1 MTRTWSGRVKALGSC
16 KSALTIIGACAWT
29 SRARAGRLVGVVLMT
44 VVAPVLAP
52 AGAALASSG
61 SAPVSV
67 DGGNILFGVACPS
80 TSQCTGVDYEGGE
93 VTFDPTAPGNRT
105 RATIDP
111 SAAGQPAGVAC
122 PSTSQCTVVGFN
134 GAGSVE
140 VTFNPAEPGSP
151 TPTTIGPGDNLTL
164 YDSSAVVACPSTR
177 QCTAIGSNFSLGG
190 QEVTFDPAAPGAVTP
205 VTIDSD
211 VVTAVA
217 CPSASQCTAVGY
229 FGREVTFNPAAPGSP
244 TPTTIDPSG
253 EALNGVACPSTN
265 QCTAVDQ
272 SGLEITFDPAAPD
285 AATSAT
291 ILRNY
296 AVVCPSRRQCT
307 AVGPNGAHEGQEVTF
322 DPTAPGSPEPATIDT
337 ANPINN
343 LDAVACPSTTQ
354 CTAVDEEGEE
364 VTFGPLP
371 QTKPPMST
379 GRPVVTGKP
388 KAGERLTCSAGTW
401 TNAPKSFTYQW
412 NRNGSA
418 LDGATSP
425 AHVVDTLDEGA
436 TLTCTVTAKT
446 SAGSASA
453 TSKPVKIPI
462 PFVAHCPGA
471 TGSLSGSTIGL
482 IHLGMTRSQA
492 RRAYAHHSNRGR
504 RYEDFFCLTPI
515 GVRVGY
521 PSPKLLEHLPSSERR
536 TLRGTVVWASTS
548 NPHYSLDG
556 VRAGDSI
563 AKAATRL
570 HTTTTF
576 HIGLNDWYL
585 ARQANLTAVLKVR
598 HGQVQEVGI
607 AVSAL
612 TATRQL
618 ESTLMHSFY

>member
-1 MTRTWSGRVKALGSC
+1 MTRMWSGRVRALGAC
-16 KSALTIIGACAWT
+16 KSALRIVGAPAWT

-44 VVAPVLAP
+44 VVAAFLAP
-52 AGAALASSG
+52 AGAALASSE
-61 SAPVSV
+61 PTPILV
-67 DGGNILFGVACPS
+67 DGGNMLFGVACPS
-80 TSQCTGVDYEGGE
+80 ASQCTGVDYEGGE
-93 VTFDPTAPGNRT
+93 VTFDPTAPGNPTRT
-105 RATIDP
+105 TIDP

-134 GAGSVE
+134 GSGSVE
-140 VTFNPAEPGSP
+140 VTFNPAAPGSP
-151 TPTTIGPGDNLTL
+151 APTTIGAGDNLTL

-190 QEVTFDPAAPGAVTP
+190 QEVTFDPAAPGTP
-205 VTIDSD
+205 TPMTIDSD

-217 CPSASQCTAVGY
+217 CPSTSQCTAVGY
-229 FGREVTFNPAAPGSP
+229 FGREVTFDPAAPGSP
-244 TPTTIDPSG
+244 TATIIDPGG
-253 EALNGVACPSTN
+253 ETLNGVACPSTS

-272 SGLEITFDPAAPD
+272 SGLEITFDPAAPS
-285 AATSAT
+285 AASSAT
-291 ILRNY
+291 IFRDY

-307 AVGPNGAHEGQEVTF
+307 AVGPNGANDGQEVTF
-322 DPTAPGSPEPATIDT
+322 DPTAPGSPEPTTIDND
-337 ANPINN
+337 NPISR
-343 LDAVACPSTTQ
+343 LDSVACPSTTQ
-354 CTAVDEEGEE
+354 CTAVDEEGQE
-364 VTFGPLP
+364 VTFDPLA
-371 QTKPPMST
+371 QAKPPAST
-379 GRPVVTGKP
+379 GRPVITGKP
-388 KAGERLTCSAGTW
+388 KARGRLTCSAGTW
-401 TNAPKSFTYQW
+401 TNAPKSLTYQW

-425 AHVVDTLDEGA
+425 TRTVDTLDQGA

-453 TSKPVKIPI
+453 TSKAVKIPI

-515 GVRVGY
+515 GVRAGY
-521 PSPKLLEHLPSSERR
+521 ASPKLLEHLPSTEQRAI
-536 TLRGTVVWASTS
+536 RGTVVWASTS

-563 AKAATRL
+563 VKAATRL

-598 HGQVQEVGI
+598 HRQVQEVGI
-607 AVSAL
+607 AINAL

-618 ESTLMHSFY
+618 ESILMHSFY

>member
-16 KSALTIIGACAWT
+16 KSALTIVGSCAWT
-29 SRARAGRLVGVVLMT
+29 SRARPGRLVGVVLVT
-44 VVAPVLAP
+44 VVAAVLAP

-61 SAPVSV
+61 STPVSV

-80 TSQCTGVDYEGGE
+80 ASQCTGVDYEGGE

-164 YDSSAVVACPSTR
+164 YDSAAVVACPSTR

-190 QEVTFDPAAPGAVTP
+190 QEVTFDPTAPGALTP

-229 FGREVTFNPAAPGSP
+229 FGREVTFNPAAPGTP

-272 SGLEITFDPAAPD
+272 SG
-285 AATSAT
+285 
-291 ILRNY
+291 
-296 AVVCPSRRQCT
+296 
-307 AVGPNGAHEGQEVTF
+307 QEVTF
-322 DPTAPGSPEPATIDT
+322 DPTEPGSPEPTVIDS

-379 GRPVVTGKP
+379 GRPVITGKP
-388 KAGERLTCSAGTW
+388 KAGDRLTCSAGTW

-425 AHVVDTLDEGA
+425 THVVDTLDEGA

-482 IHLGMTRSQA
+482 IHLGMTRTQA

-521 PSPKLLEHLPSSERR
+521 PSPKLLEHLPSTERR

-570 HTTTTF
+570 HTATTF

-607 AVSAL
+607 ALSAL